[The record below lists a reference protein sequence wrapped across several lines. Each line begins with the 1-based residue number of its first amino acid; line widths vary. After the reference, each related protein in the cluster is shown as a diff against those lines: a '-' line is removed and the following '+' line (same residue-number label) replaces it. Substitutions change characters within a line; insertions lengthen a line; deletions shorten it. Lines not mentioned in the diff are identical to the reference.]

1 MSFTD
6 YLEQRVLNYVFRSDS
21 DSFASPSAIYVGLQ
35 TATSTEDTATGSLS
49 EVTGTSYQ
57 REAVT
62 FGAPT
67 TSGTK
72 KQIANTNEIAFNS
85 AGSNWGTVTH
95 LSLFDSQSA
104 GNWLAQV
111 QLTDSGGTAT
121 TKTIATG
128 DIFKIAIG
136 DLKVTLD

>member
-6 YLEQRVLNYVFRSDS
+6 YVEQRVLNYVFRSDA

-35 TATSTEDTATGSLS
+35 TATSTEDTATASLT
-49 EVTGTSYQ
+49 EVSGTAYLRQ
-57 REAVT
+57 AVT

-72 KQIANTNEIAFNS
+72 KQIANTNEISFPS
-85 AGSNWGTVTH
+85 AGSNWGTVNY
-95 LSLFDSQSA
+95 LSLFDAQTA

-111 QLTDSGGTAT
+111 ELTDSGGTAT
-121 TKTIATG
+121 TKTIQTG
-128 DIFKIAIG
+128 DVFKISIG

>member
-35 TATSTEDTATGSLS
+35 TATSTEDTATGS
-49 EVTGTSYQ
+49 GTSYQ
-57 REAVT
+57 RKAVT

-72 KQIANTNEIAFNS
+72 KQIANTNEIAFDS

>member
-6 YLEQRVLNYVFRSDS
+6 YLEQRVLNYVFRSNS
-21 DSFASPSAIYVGLQ
+21 DSFSSPSAIYVGLQ
-35 TATSTEDTATGSLS
+35 TASSTEDTATGSLT
-49 EVTGTSYQ
+49 EVSGTDYA
-57 REAVT
+57 RKAVT

-72 KQIANTNEIAFNS
+72 KQIANTNEITFDS
-85 AGSNWGTVTH
+85 AGSNWGTVTN
-95 LSLFDSQSA
+95 LSLFDNTTG

-128 DIFKIAIG
+128 DIFKISIG